1 MSLGLITPV
10 SRLTITL
17 INNYN
22 DSVDKTEGTV
32 NNGQSRE
39 TLDKQDSGQRQAKQ
53 KTKHREQKQWATP
66 TPPIH

>member
-1 MSLGLITPV
+1 LSLGLITPV

-53 KTKHREQKQWATP
+53 KT
-66 TPPIH
+66 